1 MKKKLKEF
9 LDNITS
15 DRKREDTKKLVKI
28 MEEESG
34 YKANL
39 HGKIIGFGL
48 YHYVYDSGRE
58 GDGIVT
64 GLSPRQQYI
73 SIYIMPGF
81 SKYQKDLEK
90 LGKHRT
96 AKCCLYINKLAD
108 VDEKVLRKIVRNS
121 VKEMQKR
128 HECRKA

>member
-1 MKKKLKEF
+1 MKKNIKEY
-9 LDNITS
+9 LDSIKGEQKKIDS
-15 DRKREDTKKLVKI
+15 KKLVKL

-34 YKANL
+34 YKAVL

-64 GLSPRQQYI
+64 GFSPRQSYI

-81 SKYQKDLEK
+81 SKYKNQLEK
-90 LGKHRT
+90 LGKHRI
-96 AKCCLYINKLAD
+96 AKCCLYINKLSD
-108 VDEKVLRKIVRNS
+108 VDEKILRKIIKSS
-121 VKEMQKR
+121 VVEMKR
-128 HECRKA
+128 KYSCRQA